1 MAYDV
6 ATLEKKYKVALGARL
21 KKFVSS
27 KEYAKYKGAKLRK
40 PIDDELSEY
49 DTIVF
54 GSASLFDTN
63 MFDKKCHPGFVP
75 LAALADKN
83 GSWRFQ
89 LFVANAAD
97 GSVHFGRAA
106 ADPDEDQ
113 SLRKV
118 ASNLDAFLKLLK
130 A

>member
-6 ATLEKKYKVALGARL
+6 ATLEKKYKVVLPPRL
-21 KKFVSS
+21 KKFVST

-40 PIDDELSEY
+40 PIDDDLEEY

-63 MFDKKCHPGFVP
+63 LFDKKRHPGCVP
-75 LAALADKN
+75 LAALADDS

-89 LFVANAAD
+89 LFVADTKD
-97 GSVHFGRAA
+97 GSVYFGRTV
-106 ADPDEDQ
+106 ADPDDDQ
-113 SLRKV
+113 PLRKV
-118 ASNLDAFLKLLK
+118 APSVDAFLKLLK
-130 A
+130 T